1 MFQTVSESTLRGTRL
16 PEKDNPLIRTRVVNS
31 IREVGKQAWNAC
43 FEDEV
48 EDFDCLLAIEEAG
61 IEGFAW
67 RYVTVIENGTVVAA
81 MPAFITSY
89 QLETTLEPGPL
100 RRFIRRM
107 RGFLPGILTLKLA
120 CLGSPCTETG
130 KPGFCANVPP
140 ERQPDLL
147 ARLIAGFEKHAD
159 DEGCSLRGVKD
170 IPEPCASAFAPVFAQ
185 SGFASIPGLPTAC
198 LDIDF
203 HSIESYLSRLSSGT
217 RKDMRRKLKSFD
229 RIRIETRTELADVMP
244 RVLALYNATRNRSEW
259 QFEALTAGYFA
270 GILDRMSGKSFC
282 TLYFAEDKLLAANI
296 LVHNES
302 TLIDKFFCMDGEE
315 GRAYDLYYLS
325 WFANLRYC
333 IEHHVARYQSGQA
346 YYENKLRLGSRLT
359 ANTMYFKHRNRGIQ
373 WLLRLVSPMFGV
385 DEPQGAAS

>member
-1 MFQTVSESTLRGTRL
+1 MLQTISESTLTGIAI
-16 PEKDNPLIRTRVVNS
+16 PAEHSPLIQTRVVNS
-31 IREVGKQAWNAC
+31 IGEVGKKAWNAC

-61 IEGFAW
+61 IGGFAW
-67 RYVTVIENGTVVAA
+67 RYVTVVENGTVIAA

-89 QLETTLEPGPL
+89 QLETTLEEGPM
-100 RRFIRRM
+100 RQFIRRI
-107 RGFLPGILTLKLA
+107 RRFFPGFLTLKLA

-130 KPGFCANVPP
+130 KPGFWADVPP
-140 ERQPDLL
+140 ERQPELL
-147 ARLIAGFEKHAD
+147 ARLVAGLEKHAD
-159 DEGCSLRGVKD
+159 GHGCSLRGIKD
-170 IPEPCASAFAPVFAQ
+170 IPELYASAFAPIFER

-203 HSIESYLSRLSSGT
+203 DSIESYLSRLSSGT
-217 RKDMRRKLKSFD
+217 RKDMRRKLKSLD
-229 RIRIETRTELADVMP
+229 RVRIETRTELADLMP
-244 RVLALYNATRNRSEW
+244 RVMALYNETRSRSEW

-270 GILDRMSGKSFC
+270 GILDRMRGKSFC
-282 TLYFAEDKLLAANI
+282 TLYFAEGKLLAANI

-333 IEHHVARYQSGQA
+333 IDHRIARYQSGQA

-359 ANTMYFKHRNRGIQ
+359 ANTMYFKHRNKGVQ
-373 WLLRLVSPMFGV
+373 WLLRLVSPLFGV
-385 DEPQGAAS
+385 EEPPGGSS

>member
-1 MFQTVSESTLRGTRL
+1 MLQIISESTLTRVEL
-16 PEKDNPLIRTRVVNS
+16 PAEHNPLMQTRVANS

-43 FEDEV
+43 FKDEV

-67 RYVTVIENGTVVAA
+67 RYVTVIENGTVIAA
-81 MPAFITSY
+81 MPAFITNY
-89 QLETTLEPGPL
+89 QLETTLEEGAV

-107 RGFLPGILTLKLA
+107 RGIFPGFLTLKLA

-140 ERQPDLL
+140 ERQPELL
-147 ARLIAGFEKHAD
+147 AQLIAGLENLAD
-159 DEGCSLRGVKD
+159 GQGCSLRGVKD
-170 IPEPCASAFAPVFAQ
+170 VPEPYASEFAPVFAR

-203 HSIESYLSRLSSGT
+203 DSVESYLGRLSAGT
-217 RKDMRRKLKSFD
+217 RKDMRRKLKSLE
-229 RIRIETRTELADVMP
+229 RVTIETRTELADLMP
-244 RVLALYNATRNRSEW
+244 RVMVLYHETRSRSEW
-259 QFEALTAGYFA
+259 QFEALTAGYFS
-270 GILDRMSGKSFC
+270 GVLGRMRGRSFC
-282 TLYFAEDKLLAANI
+282 TLYFAEGKLLAVNL

-325 WFANLRYC
+325 WFTNLRYC
-333 IEHHVARYQSGQA
+333 IEHRIARYQSGQA

-359 ANTMYFKHRNRGIQ
+359 ANTMYFKHRNKGIQ
-373 WLLRLVSPMFGV
+373 WLLRLVSPLFVV
-385 DEPQGAAS
+385 DEPLGGSS